1 MACSSACGLPRRT
14 RRTVAPAL
22 TSWSG
27 VQQRRRACCGF
38 HRVLVER
45 SSRSHGTTFSG
56 SSIVTSPQTWQ
67 CVTGPSCAHARVPH
81 RGPPRP
87 TSPRWRKRGNC
98 GGQEPTS
105 SSSPTMSPPSPT
117 ATSLFDGPVVGRP
130 SAVPYSFQTRA
141 RRSQGAGSQS
151 AEGASH
157 LCLQPRLV
165 RERQPVMVECRCTF
179 DALLAI
185 SGASEEAI
193 RSQRT
198 KSPTKVHGKH
208 LNVSTSV
215 SSPTASSYSFREM
228 HVRACSNWLVA
239 VSAIG

>member
-1 MACSSACGLPRRT
+1 M
-14 RRTVAPAL
+14 
-22 TSWSG
+22 
-27 VQQRRRACCGF
+27 
-38 HRVLVER
+38 
-45 SSRSHGTTFSG
+45 
-56 SSIVTSPQTWQ
+56 VTSPQTWQ

-239 VSAIG
+239 VSAIRIKQKTLAASCSQQTWTKVRPRGLWSLEPGYTALQLPTISRLGSTSSRP